1 LTIFVAN
8 DYYGFVAGKLQQ
20 EIHQTKAIRLL
31 EEEAAL
37 NIVRTADVLM
47 LALAGL
53 LKPYQLSP
61 TQYNVL
67 RILRGAGKDGA
78 SCKEIGQRLVA
89 RDPDITRLMDR
100 LEQRGLVLRD
110 RSTKDRRVVRH
121 QLSKAGLDLTNELD
135 SPIEALHQK
144 TMRHMK
150 AEKLR
155 DLVGLLEEIRAGNDE
170 V

>member
-1 LTIFVAN
+1 M
-8 DYYGFVAGKLQQ
+8 AGKLQQ

-47 LALAGL
+47 AAVMDV
-53 LKPYQLSP
+53 LKPYQLSA

-67 RILRGAGKDGA
+67 RILRGAGNDGA
-78 SCKEIGQRLVA
+78 SCKEIAGRLVA

-100 LEQRGLVLRD
+100 LEQRALVMRD
-110 RSTKDRRVVRH
+110 RGKKDRRVVTHRLT
-121 QLSKAGLDLTNELD
+121 QAGLEMVNELD
-135 SPIEALHQK
+135 GPIEAFNRK
-144 TMRHMK
+144 AMGHMK

-155 DLVGLLEEIRAGNDE
+155 GLIGLLEEVRAGGDNQG
-170 V
+170 